1 MTSLLGLLQWV
12 IAIVSLTGTLA
23 LFSWILV
30 MIVRKDR
37 PK

>member
-1 MTSLLGLLQWV
+1 MISLLGLLQWV

-37 PK
+37 SK

>member
-1 MTSLLGLLQWV
+1 MRSLLGVLQWT
-12 IAIVSLTGTLA
+12 IAIVSITGTLA

-30 MIVRKDR
+30 MILRKDR

>member
-1 MTSLLGLLQWV
+1 MISLFGLLQWV

-37 PK
+37 SK

>member
-30 MIVRKDR
+30 MIARKDR
-37 PK
+37 SK